1 LDNSAY
7 HSVGASLGP
16 VSDVHFNLSEVA
28 DYPGAMPVLVEAL
41 EKKGVRFDE
50 SSFCDGEVTY
60 LNQNVVVL
68 RGAAYEFVHR
78 AFHREEH
85 GLAGKKTWKRELR
98 FAQLLRLIYACGE
111 IVDMAHSRG
120 GSNETEIS
128 CGEPGATSHGTKDV
142 DGRNSERRSQ
152 ACSPSASSIG

>member
-1 LDNSAY
+1 MDNSAY

-16 VSDVHFNLSEVA
+16 VSDAHFNLSEVA

-98 FAQLLRLIYACGE
+98 FAQLLRSLCLRALRLIYACGK
-111 IVDMAHSRG
+111 IVDMAHRRG
-120 GSNETEIS
+120 GSNETQAQPRLRRTQVAALES
-128 CGEPGATSHGTKDV
+128 TLATLDIQENDAV
-142 DGRNSERRSQ
+142 
-152 ACSPSASSIG
+152 